1 MGYVLLSIIKIFDNI
16 ISTAKSITTYQER
29 KVLSSILVAL
39 SQLIFYLIVDQVV
52 GDGSLLVIFIVA
64 ISSGIGNWIAMFIND
79 KLKRDAK
86 WSVMLTCSDIN
97 DVRELCHYLREHGIK
112 YIASDGYD
120 KECKRTIN
128 VMAFSRTKEE
138 SKMIDKYLE
147 NTDHKYFKEV
157 LK

>member
-1 MGYVLLSIIKIFDNI
+1 MSYVLLGVIKIFDNI
-16 ISTAKSITTYQER
+16 ISTGKSLATYQE
-29 KVLSSILVAL
+29 KKILSSILLAI
-39 SQLIFYLIVDQVV
+39 SQLIFYLIIDQVV
-52 GDGSLLVIFIVA
+52 NDGTLAVILIVA
-64 ISSGIGNWIAMFIND
+64 ISSGVGNYIAMAIND

-128 VMAFSRTKEE
+128 VMAFSKTKEE
-138 SKMIDKYLE
+138 SKLIDTYLE